1 MTLKDE
7 LTPKINFLKSF
18 GTKEVLQKI
27 HRLEDELDAVL
38 REEASFKN
46 LNPGYLA
53 GYGSDCA
60 EVDRLLSELHLKVPE
75 TVPGTEKK
83 MTAPAKTAW
92 LNGQRVENADVVAA
106 IARQHDVAFQL
117 DNIKIN
123 AEMAKKRLE
132 VQRAILA
139 LKTAQIQFLT

>member
-1 MTLKDE
+1 M
-7 LTPKINFLKSF
+7 

-53 GYGSDCA
+53 GYGTDCT
-60 EVDRLLSELHLKVPE
+60 EVDRLLSELHLKTPE

-83 MTAPAKTAW
+83 MTAPDKSAW
-92 LNGQRVENADVVAA
+92 LNVQRVENADVVAA
-106 IARQHDVAFQL
+106 IARQHDVTFQL

-132 VQRAILA
+132 VQRAVLA
-139 LKTAQIQFLT
+139 LKTAQIQFLTSD